1 MKHPLKAIA
10 LLLAL
15 LLPLCACS
23 GGGGGEQ
30 RERQPFEN
38 AEGNLLN
45 ICGGEDEYSVL
56 LDWRYL
62 YDKSTGK
69 ISLLCKQ
76 PACTHYDLSCLL
88 QMAPSSFQNYG
99 GRLLCC
105 VNREEITSL
114 GKDYRNKI
122 YELDS
127 RTGALEEYLDVGA
140 EISSFRMLKNGSVLY
155 VAQDGLWTYES
166 GSGSREHIFDRPLL
180 GSEQMTLDDTYA
192 YVATKE
198 HSLYRV
204 DYTTGESKLLTETK
218 ASRPLIHNDSV
229 YFFNIDLNQKDR
241 WELWSVGKNGGN
253 ERVVLDDVLGYNIYG
268 DYIYASTASVP
279 SVTSVYTLDGAK
291 VRDIGTRD
299 IVHVIVSTGL
309 KKILIF
315 SPNDGTCS
323 IAELDGSNPTSLS
336 VPKIWG

>member
-45 ICGGEDEYSVL
+45 ICGGEDEYSVR

-76 PACTHYDLSCLL
+76 PACTHYEPSCLL

-105 VNREEITSL
+105 VGREEITSL

-127 RTGALEEYLDVGA
+127 RTGTLEEYLDVGA
-140 EISSFRMLKNGSVLY
+140 EISSFRMLENGSVLY

-166 GSGSREHIFDRPLL
+166 GSGSRKHIFDRPLL
-180 GSEQMTLDDTYA
+180 GVEQMTLDDTYA

-218 ASRPLIHNDSV
+218 ASRPLIHNDTV
-229 YFFNIDLNQKDR
+229 YFFNIDLNQEDR

-253 ERVVLDDVLGYNIYG
+253 ERMVLDDVLNYNIYG

-291 VRDIGTRD
+291 VRDIGTGD
-299 IVHVIVSTGL
+299 IVQVIVSTGL